1 MQESA
6 LVSKQEN
13 DDELSSQIKGETMQ
27 ASMMNSQL
35 MISSILTHA
44 ERNFPTTEMVSVTMD
59 NPRHRQTYKTFA
71 SRCRQLA
78 NGLNSLGAK
87 FGDRIG
93 TLAWNDYRHME
104 LYYGVS
110 GSGMVC
116 HTINPKLFPEQVAYI
131 INHAEDRFLFV
142 DVLVMPL
149 LEALKDHLTKVE
161 VIVVLT
167 DKANMPDTSLP
178 NVLCYEELLS
188 AQSDEFAWPEFDENT
203 ASGMCYTSGTTGNPK
218 GVVYSHR
225 STILHAL
232 AGGLPDVTGAS
243 NMVTS
248 LPVVPMFHVN
258 AWGAPYAALM
268 VGTKLV
274 LPGPKMADGETLHSL
289 MVAEEVT
296 FSSGV
301 PTIWLALLD
310 YLEANNKTVPSLE
323 RVSVGGAACP
333 RIIVERFREQHNAIV
348 VQGWGMT
355 ETSPLGTIFSLKKGM
370 ENLSTSEITDLQ
382 CLQGRGVFGIEM
394 CIVDE
399 NNEELPWDGVAFGA
413 LKVRGPWVAKGY
425 YGLSEVPGTEG
436 CPVDEKGWFETG
448 DVATINAEGYLQI
461 TDRTKDVIKSGG
473 EWISSIEIENA
484 AVNHADIAEAAVIGR
499 THPKWTERPLLIV
512 VVQEGKSLTRNDVL
526 EFLKDKL
533 HKMAMPDDVVFV
545 DELPHTATGKL
556 NKLGLRKTFEDYQ
569 FPNVG

>member
-1 MQESA
+1 
-6 LVSKQEN
+6 
-13 DDELSSQIKGETMQ
+13 MQ
-27 ASMMNSQL
+27 ALMMKSQL

-44 ERNFPTTEMVSVTMD
+44 EKNFPDVEMVSVTVD
-59 NPRHRQTYKTFA
+59 NPRHRQNYKTFA
-71 SRCRQLA
+71 KRCRQLA
-78 NGLNSLGAK
+78 KVLSSLGAE

-104 LYYGVS
+104 LYYGIS

-116 HTINPKLFPEQVAYI
+116 HTINPKLFPEQVSYI
-131 INHAEDRFLFV
+131 INHAEDKILFA

-149 LEALKDHLTKVE
+149 LEALKAHLGKVE
-161 VIVVLT
+161 AIVVMT
-167 DKANMPDTSLP
+167 ESAHMPESTLP
-178 NVLCYEELLS
+178 NVLCYEELL
-188 AQSDEFAWPEFDENT
+188 AEQSDDFDWPEFDENT

-225 STILHAL
+225 STLLHAL
-232 AGGLPDVTGAS
+232 AGSLPDVTGAS
-243 NMVTS
+243 TMETS

-268 VGTKLV
+268 VGMKLV
-274 LPGPKMADGETLHSL
+274 LPGPKMADGEALTDL
-289 MVAEEVT
+289 MNSEQVT

-310 YLEANNKTVPSLE
+310 YLDSNNLKVPSLT

-333 RIIVERFREQHNAIV
+333 RIIIERFRRKHDCTV

-370 ENLSTSEITDLQ
+370 EDYSEEQLTEMQI
-382 CLQGRGVFGIEM
+382 LQGRGVFGIEM
-394 CIVDE
+394 CIFD
-399 NNEELPWDGVAFGA
+399 NSGRELPWDGEASGA

-425 YGLSEVPGTEG
+425 FGLSDVPGNEG
-436 CPVDEKGWFETG
+436 CPVDENGWFDTG
-448 DVATINAEGYLQI
+448 DVASISADGFLKI

-484 AVNHADIAEAAVIGR
+484 AVNHEGIAEAAVIGR
-499 THPKWTERPLLIV
+499 YHPKWTERPLLICV
-512 VVQEGKSLTRNDVL
+512 LREGKSLSSEEVL

-533 HKMAMPDDVVFV
+533 HKMAIPDAVEFV
-545 DELPHTATGKL
+545 DELPHTATGKI
-556 NKLGLRKTFEDYQ
+556 NKLGLRQTFKNYE
-569 FPNVG
+569 FPSV